1 MEDIE
6 YFLRQL
12 IKQFKVPWTRYKTPE
27 NTMEKNDA
35 ISYEEYAFSRM
46 IMRFQRRFAD
56 GFKKSFITHLKLR
69 DIWDKDGYDL
79 LDSDIQ
85 IEFVKPVLYDLYE
98 IQKLVDAKMTIYKA
112 FADQDEISK
121 ITVMRKYLGM
131 SDKDIEDN
139 FNELIREKQL
149 VAIAEYYAEQVS
161 EENPPVD
168 FKSPIR
174 LKKDVEAEEKAASA
188 AASPKPAGGGEGGE
202 DEGSAEDGEGED
214 EGGNEGGNEGG
225 EDESES
231 DAGPEPAAEASFGL
245 G

>member
-1 MEDIE
+1 
-6 YFLRQL
+6 
-12 IKQFKVPWTRYKTPE
+12 
-27 NTMEKNDA
+27 
-35 ISYEEYAFSRM
+35 
-46 IMRFQRRFAD
+46 
-56 GFKKSFITHLKLR
+56 
-69 DIWDKDGYDL
+69 
-79 LDSDIQ
+79 
-85 IEFVKPVLYDLYE
+85 
-98 IQKLVDAKMTIYKA
+98 MTIYKA

-149 VAIAEYYAEQVS
+149 VAIAEYYADQVS

-168 FKSPIR
+168 FKSPVR

-188 AASPKPAGGGEGGE
+188 AASPKPAGGGEGGGGGE
-202 DEGSAEDGEGED
+202 DGAEGGEGEVED
-214 EGGNEGGNEGG
+214 EVEDGG
-225 EDESES
+225 EESES

>member
-1 MEDIE
+1 MDDIE

-27 NTMEKNDA
+27 NTIEKNDS

-46 IMRFQRRFAD
+46 IMRFQRRFAE
-56 GFKKSFITHLKLR
+56 GFKRGFITHLKLR

-112 FADQDEISK
+112 FADQAEISK

-131 SDKDIEDN
+131 TDKDIEEN

-149 VAIAEYYAEQVS
+149 VAIADYFAERIS

-174 LKKDVEAEEKAASA
+174 LKKDIEADEKDIADAT
-188 AASPKPAGGGEGGE
+188 SPKSANAESDDEASEDGESDDAGGG
-202 DEGSAEDGEGED
+202 DD
-214 EGGNEGGNEGG
+214 
-225 EDESES
+225 
-231 DAGPEPAAEASFGL
+231 DAGDDEPMEDSGPEDAGEASFGL

>member
-1 MEDIE
+1 
-6 YFLRQL
+6 
-12 IKQFKVPWTRYKTPE
+12 
-27 NTMEKNDA
+27 
-35 ISYEEYAFSRM
+35 
-46 IMRFQRRFAD
+46 
-56 GFKKSFITHLKLR
+56 
-69 DIWDKDGYDL
+69 
-79 LDSDIQ
+79 
-85 IEFVKPVLYDLYE
+85 
-98 IQKLVDAKMTIYKA
+98 MTIYKA

-149 VAIAEYYAEQVS
+149 VAIAEYYADQVS

-174 LKKDVEAEEKAASA
+174 LKKDVEAEEKAASD
-188 AASPKPAGGGEGGE
+188 AASPKTAGGGGEGGE
-202 DEGSAEDGEGED
+202 GGEGGGDEGGED
-214 EGGNEGGNEGG
+214 EGGDEGG
-225 EDESES
+225 EEESES

>member
-1 MEDIE
+1 M
-6 YFLRQL
+6 
-12 IKQFKVPWTRYKTPE
+12 
-27 NTMEKNDA
+27 
-35 ISYEEYAFSRM
+35 
-46 IMRFQRRFAD
+46 
-56 GFKKSFITHLKLR
+56 
-69 DIWDKDGYDL
+69 
-79 LDSDIQ
+79 
-85 IEFVKPVLYDLYE
+85 LYDLYE

-149 VAIAEYYAEQVS
+149 VAIAEYFADSVS
-161 EENPPVD
+161 EDNPPVD

-188 AASPKPAGGGEGGE
+188 AASPKSGGKSGEGGEEDEGGEGDEGDEGGE
-202 DEGSAEDGEGED
+202 DEGD
-214 EGGNEGGNEGG
+214 E
-225 EDESES
+225 ESES
-231 DAGPEPAAEASFGL
+231 DSGPEPAAEASFGL

>member
-1 MEDIE
+1 
-6 YFLRQL
+6 
-12 IKQFKVPWTRYKTPE
+12 
-27 NTMEKNDA
+27 
-35 ISYEEYAFSRM
+35 
-46 IMRFQRRFAD
+46 
-56 GFKKSFITHLKLR
+56 
-69 DIWDKDGYDL
+69 
-79 LDSDIQ
+79 
-85 IEFVKPVLYDLYE
+85 
-98 IQKLVDAKMTIYKA
+98 MTIYKA

-149 VAIAEYYAEQVS
+149 VAIAEYYADQIN

-188 AASPKPAGGGEGGE
+188 AASPKQAGGGGGGEGEGE
-202 DEGSAEDGEGED
+202 GEGEGGVESGEGED
-214 EGGNEGGNEGG
+214 EGGEE
-225 EDESES
+225 ESES
-231 DAGPEPAAEASFGL
+231 DVGPEPAAEASFGL

>member
-1 MEDIE
+1 
-6 YFLRQL
+6 
-12 IKQFKVPWTRYKTPE
+12 
-27 NTMEKNDA
+27 
-35 ISYEEYAFSRM
+35 
-46 IMRFQRRFAD
+46 
-56 GFKKSFITHLKLR
+56 
-69 DIWDKDGYDL
+69 
-79 LDSDIQ
+79 
-85 IEFVKPVLYDLYE
+85 
-98 IQKLVDAKMTIYKA
+98 
-112 FADQDEISK
+112 
-121 ITVMRKYLGM
+121 M

-202 DEGSAEDGEGED
+202 DEGSAEGGED
-214 EGGNEGGNEGG
+214 EGGDEGGD
-225 EDESES
+225 DEPES